1 MSEKSSAFGSHKA
14 SEEVELIG
22 TSEANGAYSDSSDT
36 ADETAVATAVDDTGD
51 ATADVVAAAADTE
64 ADPAEAAADDAV
76 TAEAATI
83 EADTTEVVASDA
95 ASAADDDGSV
105 FLHELVRAM
114 QTAAGAE
121 RTRIAEETER
131 RRQAQ
136 IDRVRARQTS
146 EADRMREL
154 ARDDKAA
161 IDEWADG
168 ETKRID
174 LERERRA
181 TALQEDLETS
191 LAEHSAGIDKE
202 IEGVDAAIAAY
213 TAEVDAFFQDLER
226 ETDPILI
233 AQQAA
238 RRPAFPELDTIGDV
252 AAAEA
257 APVAEVVADGE
268 ATEAVDAETDAVVAD
283 ATEAPVVGVMDP
295 DGATEPAESW
305 AAASEWTP
313 EPESDAVSAEAERD
327 DGAVATETA
336 EEAEPVA
343 VSASAN
349 AGGSSLFESVSVLRP
364 MGWLRRDSN
373 GADSSSHEE

>member
-1 MSEKSSAFGSHKA
+1 MSEQWSAFRSHKA

-36 ADETAVATAVDDTGD
+36 ADQTAVATAVDDTGE
-51 ATADVVAAAADTE
+51 AAADVVAVAADTE
-64 ADPAEAAADDAV
+64 ADPAEAAADETVAANAD
-76 TAEAATI
+76 TAEAVIA
-83 EADTTEVVASDA
+83 EAVVTDA
-95 ASAADDDGSV
+95 APASNDDGSV
-105 FLHELVRAM
+105 FLSELVRAM
-114 QTAAGAE
+114 QSAAGAE

-146 EADRMREL
+146 EAGRMREL

-168 ETKRID
+168 ETKRIE

-181 TALQEDLETS
+181 SALQEDLETS

-213 TAEVDAFFQDLER
+213 TAEVDVFFQDLEG

-238 RRPAFPELDTIGDV
+238 RRPAFPVLDTIGDAV
-252 AAAEA
+252 AAEA
-257 APVAEVVADGE
+257 EAGAEGAADGDATEAAVPETDEVVAD
-268 ATEAVDAETDAVVAD
+268 AS
-283 ATEAPVVGVMDP
+283 EAPVVGVMDP

-313 EPESDAVSAEAERD
+313 EPESDAVSADAEADE
-327 DGAVATETA
+327 GAVATETA

-343 VSASAN
+343 VSTSAQ

-373 GADSSSHEE
+373 GADSSSRDD